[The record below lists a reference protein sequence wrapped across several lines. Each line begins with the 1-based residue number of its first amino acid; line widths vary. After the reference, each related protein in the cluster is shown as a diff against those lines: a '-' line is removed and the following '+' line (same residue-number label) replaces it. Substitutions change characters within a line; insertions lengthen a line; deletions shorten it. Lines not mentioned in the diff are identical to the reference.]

1 VMFAALVAAATASS
15 TVPPA
20 ARVTAATEAL
30 AAVARGASPRVEIAG
45 PGVVVID
52 ARGLTRLFGQEA
64 QVAALCRQQAADRGV
79 AAAVAMAS
87 TRTAALLLALRGA
100 ERIAA
105 AARDAS
111 NAAATVPT
119 VIVPAGAEAAALA
132 PLPIALVARLA
143 ALDTPAR
150 PRVRAA
156 RSRSRTAGTDAG
168 ADVPLALWRRW
179 GLATLGALAALPA
192 ADLFERLGAA
202 GLAWH
207 AMARGLDA
215 RPLVPTAEP
224 QPFEATCAFE
234 WPIEAIEPLSFALG
248 RVIDPLCARLDHDG
262 LGTVTL
268 QTTLRLVTRELYV
281 RRLGLPMPM
290 RDPKVLRTLIVLDL
304 ESHPPPAG
312 IDVLTVT
319 FEPVA
324 GRIVQPSLLARAHP
338 RPETIATLTARLRA
352 VMGDGK
358 VGSPVAL
365 DTHRGGAIG
374 MRPFDGPVTGL
385 PLAVAETPATT
396 ERDPAGAR
404 LTLRRFRPPPPVR
417 VELDRGRP
425 VRVQSFEPRR
435 LPRLGVR
442 GESAASHRDGRGV
455 RRMQRDVHHG
465 LLGAVRQSAGPWRS
479 SGDWWRVE
487 NAAASPSVWQPDPS
501 VWSDEPTTAWDEDE
515 WDVVLES
522 GTALRLARD
531 RRCDTWVVTALID

>member
-1 VMFAALVAAATASS
+1 MFAALVAASTASS

-20 ARVTAATEAL
+20 AGVAASTEAL

-64 QVAALCRQQAADRGV
+64 QVASLCRQQAADRGV
-79 AAAVAMAS
+79 VAAVAMAS
-87 TRTAALLLALRGA
+87 TRTAALLLALDAA

-105 AARDAS
+105 AALDAS
-111 NAAATVPT
+111 RAVVTVPA
-119 VIVPAGAEAAALA
+119 VIVPVGAEAAALA

-143 ALDTPAR
+143 ALDMPVGTR
-150 PRVRAA
+150 GRAA
-156 RSRSRTAGTDAG
+156 RRRAVRGAADAAG
-168 ADVPLALWRRW
+168 AEVPLALWRRW

-192 ADLFERLGAA
+192 ADLFERLGVA

-207 AMARGLDA
+207 AMARGRDA

-224 QPFEATCAFE
+224 QPFEATCALE

-290 RDPKVLRTLIVLDL
+290 RDPRVLRTLIVLDL

-352 VMGDGK
+352 VMGDGR
-358 VGSPVAL
+358 VGRPVAL

-374 MRPFDGPVTGL
+374 MRPFDGPAAGL
-385 PLAVAETPATT
+385 PLAVAETPSTT
-396 ERDPAGAR
+396 SREQAGAGR

-425 VRVQSFEPRR
+425 VRVRSLEPRR
-435 LPRLGVR
+435 LPR
-442 GESAASHRDGRGV
+442 
-455 RRMQRDVHHG
+455 
-465 LLGAVRQSAGPWRS
+465 LGAVRQSAGPWRS

-487 NAAASPSVWQPDPS
+487 SAALGGEPAAPGAATVRRAASTSSVWQPDPS

-515 WDVVLES
+515 WDVVLDS

-531 RRCDTWVVTALID
+531 RRRDTWVVAALID

>member
-1 VMFAALVAAATASS
+1 MFAALVAAATASS
-15 TVPPA
+15 TAPSA
-20 ARVTAATEAL
+20 ASIAASTEGL

-79 AAAVAMAS
+79 AAAVAIAS
-87 TRTAALLLALRGA
+87 TRTAALLLALDGA
-100 ERIAA
+100 GRITAA
-105 AARDAS
+105 MEPA
-111 NAAATVPT
+111 V
-119 VIVPAGAEAAALA
+119 VVPAGAEAAALA
-132 PLPIALVARLA
+132 SLPIALIARLA
-143 ALDTPAR
+143 ALDTPVR
-150 PRVRAA
+150 PRGRAA
-156 RSRSRTAGTDAG
+156 SRRTAGGAAA

-224 QPFEATCAFE
+224 RPFEATCAFE

-312 IDVLTVT
+312 IDALTVT

-324 GRIVQPSLLARAHP
+324 GRVVQPSLLARVHP
-338 RPETIATLTARLRA
+338 PPETIATLTARLRA
-352 VMGDGK
+352 VMGDGR

-374 MRPFDGPVTGL
+374 MRPFAGPAAGL
-385 PLAVAETPATT
+385 PLAIAETPSTT
-396 ERDPAGAR
+396 ERDAAGAGR

-425 VRVQSFEPRR
+425 VRVRSLEPRR
-435 LPRLGVR
+435 LPR
-442 GESAASHRDGRGV
+442 
-455 RRMQRDVHHG
+455 
-465 LLGAVRQSAGPWRS
+465 LGAVRQSAGPWRS
-479 SGDWWRVE
+479 SGDWWRGE
-487 NAAASPSVWQPDPS
+487 SAAATPSVWQPDPA

-531 RRCDTWVVTALID
+531 RRRDGWVVAALID

>member
-1 VMFAALVAAATASS
+1 M
-15 TVPPA
+15 
-20 ARVTAATEAL
+20 
-30 AAVARGASPRVEIAG
+30 
-45 PGVVVID
+45 
-52 ARGLTRLFGQEA
+52 
-64 QVAALCRQQAADRGV
+64 
-79 AAAVAMAS
+79 
-87 TRTAALLLALRGA
+87 
-100 ERIAA
+100 
-105 AARDAS
+105 
-111 NAAATVPT
+111 
-119 VIVPAGAEAAALA
+119 
-132 PLPIALVARLA
+132 
-143 ALDTPAR
+143 
-150 PRVRAA
+150 
-156 RSRSRTAGTDAG
+156 
-168 ADVPLALWRRW
+168 PLALWRRW

-290 RDPKVLRTLIVLDL
+290 RDPRVLRTLIVLDL

-352 VMGDGK
+352 VMGDGR
-358 VGSPVAL
+358 VGRPVAL

-374 MRPFDGPVTGL
+374 MRPFDGPATGL
-385 PLAVAETPATT
+385 PLAVAETPSTT
-396 ERDPAGAR
+396 QRDPAGAGR
-404 LTLRRFRPPPPVR
+404 LTLRRFRQPPPVR

-425 VRVQSFEPRR
+425 VRVRSLEPRR
-435 LPRLGVR
+435 LPR
-442 GESAASHRDGRGV
+442 
-455 RRMQRDVHHG
+455 
-465 LLGAVRQSAGPWRS
+465 LGAVRQSAGPWRS
-479 SGDWWRVE
+479 SGDWWRGE
-487 NAAASPSVWQPDPS
+487 KAAATPSVWQPDPS
-501 VWSDEPTTAWDEDE
+501 VWSDEPITAWDEDE
-515 WDVVLES
+515 WDVVLDS

-531 RRCDTWVVTALID
+531 RRRDTWVVAALID

>member
-1 VMFAALVAAATASS
+1 MFAALVAATASS
-15 TVPPA
+15 TVLSAASVPPVA
-20 ARVTAATEAL
+20 GVDSSTEAL

-79 AAAVAMAS
+79 VAAVAMAS
-87 TRTAALLLALRGA
+87 TRTAALLLALDGA

-105 AARDAS
+105 AALDAS
-111 NAAATVPT
+111 TAVLTVPA

-132 PLPIALVARLA
+132 SLPIALVARLA
-143 ALDTPAR
+143 ALDMPAR
-150 PRVRAA
+150 PRGRAPRRRAA
-156 RSRSRTAGTDAG
+156 GVGAGVPDD

-215 RPLVPTAEP
+215 RPLVPTAEA

-290 RDPKVLRTLIVLDL
+290 RDPRVLRTLIVLDL

-338 RPETIATLTARLRA
+338 RPETMATLTARLRA
-352 VMGDGK
+352 VMGDGR
-358 VGSPVAL
+358 VGRPVAL
-365 DTHRGGAIG
+365 DTHRGGAIA
-374 MRPFDGPVTGL
+374 MRPFDGPTAGL
-385 PLAVAETPATT
+385 PLAVAETPSTAA
-396 ERDPAGAR
+396 RDPAGAGR
-404 LTLRRFRPPPPVR
+404 LTLRRFRLPPPVR

-425 VRVQSFEPRR
+425 VRVRSLEPRR
-435 LPRLGVR
+435 LPR
-442 GESAASHRDGRGV
+442 
-455 RRMQRDVHHG
+455 
-465 LLGAVRQSAGPWRS
+465 LGAVRQSAGPWRS

-487 NAAASPSVWQPDPS
+487 RATPAPSVWQPDPS

-515 WDVVLES
+515 WDVVFES
-522 GTALRLARD
+522 GTAVRLARD
-531 RRCDTWVVTALID
+531 RRRDTWVVAALID

>member
-1 VMFAALVAAATASS
+1 MV
-15 TVPPA
+15 
-20 ARVTAATEAL
+20 
-30 AAVARGASPRVEIAG
+30 
-45 PGVVVID
+45 
-52 ARGLTRLFGQEA
+52 
-64 QVAALCRQQAADRGV
+64 
-79 AAAVAMAS
+79 
-87 TRTAALLLALRGA
+87 
-100 ERIAA
+100 
-105 AARDAS
+105 
-111 NAAATVPT
+111 
-119 VIVPAGAEAAALA
+119 VPAGAEAAALA

-150 PRVRAA
+150 PRGRAA
-156 RSRSRTAGTDAG
+156 RRRARGRRGAAAA

-224 QPFEATCAFE
+224 RPFEATCAFE

-338 RPETIATLTARLRA
+338 PTRDDRDADRPAAR
-352 VMGDGK
+352 GDGRRPRRQPGRARHAPRRGDRDAA
-358 VGSPVAL
+358 VRRAG
-365 DTHRGGAIG
+365 GGAAARRRRDAVDDG
-374 MRPFDGPVTGL
+374 ARRGRRRPADAAPVPAAAAGPRR
-385 PLAVAETPATT
+385 ARSRA
-396 ERDPAGAR
+396 AGAR
-404 LTLRRFRPPPPVR
+404 AIARAAAAAAAELRVARCGSPPVR
-417 VELDRGRP
+417 GDRRATGGGP
-425 VRVQSFEPRR
+425 
-435 LPRLGVR
+435 
-442 GESAASHRDGRGV
+442 SAALEREPAVPSGSAIGR
-455 RRMQRDVHHG
+455 R
-465 LLGAVRQSAGPWRS
+465 
-479 SGDWWRVE
+479 
-487 NAAASPSVWQPDPS
+487 AAATPSVWQPDPS
-501 VWSDEPTTAWDEDE
+501 VWSDEPTTAWDDDE

-531 RRCDTWVVTALID
+531 WRRDAWVVAALID

>member
-1 VMFAALVAAATASS
+1 MFAALVAAATASS
-15 TVPPA
+15 TVPSA
-20 ARVTAATEAL
+20 AGVPPVASVDMSTEAL
-30 AAVARGASPRVEIAG
+30 AAVARGASPRVEIVG
-45 PGVVVID
+45 SGVVVLD

-79 AAAVAMAS
+79 AAAVAIAS
-87 TRTAALLLALRGA
+87 TRTAALLLALDGA

-105 AARDAS
+105 AAMDAS
-111 NAAATVPT
+111 SGVVT
-119 VIVPAGAEAAALA
+119 VPAGAEAAALA
-132 PLPIALVARLA
+132 PLPIALVARLG
-143 ALDTPAR
+143 ALDTPAG
-150 PRVRAA
+150 PRGRAA
-156 RSRSRTAGTDAG
+156 RRSAASAAGT
-168 ADVPLALWRRW
+168 DVPLALWRRW

-248 RVIDPLCARLDHDG
+248 RVIDPLCARLDHGG

-290 RDPKVLRTLIVLDL
+290 RDPRVLRTLIVLDL

-319 FEPVA
+319 FEPIA

-352 VMGDGK
+352 VMGDGR

-374 MRPFDGPVTGL
+374 MRPFDGPAAGL
-385 PLAVAETPATT
+385 PLAVAETPSTT
-396 ERDPAGAR
+396 ERDPAGASR
-404 LTLRRFRPPPPVR
+404 LTLRRFRQPPPVR

-425 VRVQSFEPRR
+425 VRVRSLEPRR
-435 LPRLGVR
+435 LPR
-442 GESAASHRDGRGV
+442 
-455 RRMQRDVHHG
+455 
-465 LLGAVRQSAGPWRS
+465 LGAVRQSAGPWRS
-479 SGDWWRVE
+479 SGDWWRVGH
-487 NAAASPSVWQPDPS
+487 AAAAPSVWRPDPS
-501 VWSDEPTTAWDEDE
+501 VWCDEPTTAWDEDE

-531 RRCDTWVVTALID
+531 RGRDTWVVAALID

>member
-1 VMFAALVAAATASS
+1 VL
-15 TVPPA
+15 TVPA
-20 ARVTAATEAL
+20 A
-30 AAVARGASPRVEIAG
+30 
-45 PGVVVID
+45 
-52 ARGLTRLFGQEA
+52 
-64 QVAALCRQQAADRGV
+64 
-79 AAAVAMAS
+79 
-87 TRTAALLLALRGA
+87 
-100 ERIAA
+100 
-105 AARDAS
+105 
-111 NAAATVPT
+111 
-119 VIVPAGAEAAALA
+119 IVPAGAEAAALA

-143 ALDTPAR
+143 ALDMPAR
-150 PRVRAA
+150 PRGRGSRRRAA
-156 RSRSRTAGTDAG
+156 GGGAGAAG
-168 ADVPLALWRRW
+168 EADVPLALWRRW

-290 RDPKVLRTLIVLDL
+290 RDPRVLRTLIVLDL

-338 RPETIATLTARLRA
+338 RPEAIATLTARLRA
-352 VMGDGK
+352 VMGDGR
-358 VGSPVAL
+358 VGRPVAL

-374 MRPFDGPVTGL
+374 MRPFDGPTAGL
-385 PLAVAETPATT
+385 PLAVAETPSTAA
-396 ERDPAGAR
+396 RDPAGAGR
-404 LTLRRFRPPPPVR
+404 LTLRRFRQPPAVR

-425 VRVQSFEPRR
+425 VRVWSLEPWW

-442 GESAASHRDGRGV
+442 GESAASHRDGRGARRSRREEGEYREYSTDEQRRAPGCIA
-455 RRMQRDVHHG
+455 RRMQRDFHHG

-487 NAAASPSVWQPDPS
+487 RATPAPSVWQPDPS

-515 WDVVLES
+515 WDVVFES
-522 GTALRLARD
+522 GTAVRLARD
-531 RRCDTWVVTALID
+531 RRHDTWVVAALID